1 MEDFGLSE
9 SQITVIY
16 NGIDSEKFH
25 PLPESERLALRQTYQ
40 IPAAAKCLVYVGSG
54 FERKGLAAAIM
65 AVSRNDA
72 YLLVVGQDKAEKISS
87 AGSIPGLCGSHPFC
101 GYAETDTAVLSD
113 E

>member
-72 YLLVVGQDKAEKISS
+72 YLLVVGQDKAEKNIDSWQ
-87 AGSIPGLCGSHPFC
+87 HPWVVRI
-101 GYAETDTAVLSD
+101 ASVLRVCRNRHCRFIR
-113 E
+113 